1 MNISGALKAISCAS
15 ALALVSS
22 GCLTSAPPQPK
33 SWVVSASRK
42 QKAEVD
48 LSKTAKL
55 GAITVAAP
63 YDRASLAVRRA
74 DGSVAFDAYN
84 AFASSPA
91 ALLRTPLATLLGGS
105 GCFGLV
111 VPSSGTTVRT
121 GTTIEAVIDD
131 ISLDCRE
138 QGSRVARVSLSLSVI
153 ENRSLVEILYGEGSA
168 DAASGDYSAA
178 FSEAFEK
185 AVSSAIAS
193 SASLSGRK

>member
-1 MNISGALKAISCAS
+1 MMNMTEAPKIVSCAI
-15 ALALVSS
+15 AVAMLAS

-42 QKAEVD
+42 QVAEIDVSKAV
-48 LSKTAKL
+48 KL
-55 GAITVAAP
+55 GSVTVVAP
-63 YDRASLAVRRA
+63 YDKSALAVRRA

-91 ALLRTPLATLLGGS
+91 ALLRAPLATLLGCS

-111 VPSSGTTVRT
+111 LPSASSARVGTM
-121 GTTIEAVIDD
+121 IEAVVND

-138 QGSRVARVSLSLSVI
+138 QGKRIARISLTLSVV

-178 FSEAFEK
+178 FSEAFGK
-185 AVSSAIAS
+185 AVSSAVAS
-193 SASLSGRK
+193 SSVFPKRK

>member
-1 MNISGALKAISCAS
+1 MINMTEASRMVTCAIAV
-15 ALALVSS
+15 AMLAS

-42 QKAEVD
+42 QVAEIDVGKAV
-48 LSKTAKL
+48 KL

-63 YDRASLAVRRA
+63 YDKPALAVMRA

-91 ALLRTPLATLLGGS
+91 ALLRAPLATLLGCS

-111 VPSSGTTVRT
+111 IPSASSARV
-121 GTTIEAVIDD
+121 GTTIEAAVND

-138 QGSRVARVSLSLSVI
+138 PGKRIARISLTLSVV
-153 ENRSLVEILYGEGSA
+153 ENRSLVEILHGEGAA

-178 FSEAFEK
+178 FSEAFGK
-185 AVSSAIAS
+185 AVSSAVAS
-193 SASLSGRK
+193 SSMFPKEK

>member
-1 MNISGALKAISCAS
+1 MNMTEAPRMVSFAIAV
-15 ALALVSS
+15 AVLAS

-42 QKAEVD
+42 QVAEIDVSKAV
-48 LSKTAKL
+48 KL
-55 GAITVAAP
+55 GSVTVAAP
-63 YDRASLAVRRA
+63 YDKSALAVRRA

-91 ALLRTPLATLLGGS
+91 ALLRAPLATLLGSS

-111 VPSSGTTVRT
+111 LPSASSARV
-121 GTTIEAVIDD
+121 GTTIEAVVND

-138 QGSRVARVSLSLSVI
+138 QGKRIARVSLTLSVV
-153 ENRSLVEILYGEGSA
+153 EGRSLVEILYGEGTA

-178 FSEAFEK
+178 FSEAFGK
-185 AVSSAIAS
+185 AVSSAVAS
-193 SASLSGRK
+193 SSVFPKRK